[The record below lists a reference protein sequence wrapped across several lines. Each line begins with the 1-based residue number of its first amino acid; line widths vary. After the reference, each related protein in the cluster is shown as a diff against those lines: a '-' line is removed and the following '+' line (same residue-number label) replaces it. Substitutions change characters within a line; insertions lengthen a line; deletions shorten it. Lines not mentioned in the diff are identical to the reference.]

1 MTIRSKMFACLLLGS
16 ALGCTNGENGHEAIA
31 SVSEAATGTITISG
45 RVTGPGGGN
54 LIGAAIQ
61 LSGASQLSA
70 VSDTSGNY
78 SIPLTANLPV
88 SVTVTASLSGCTF
101 PGPVNLNA
109 VSTSQT
115 VNFNG
120 SGSNCKSVAI
130 PPGPTGPTGPTGP
143 AGATGPMGPQGLQ
156 GATGPQGIAG
166 PVGPMGPMGPMGPAG
181 VPGAAGPA
189 GPPGATGA
197 TGAAG
202 TAHTQVVSAD
212 SEELQDGDN
221 FVHITARCPPGEQ
234 VTGGGYYVQLY
245 FGTSGNIVPA
255 FTVVENRPFKVPNGI
270 DQWLVSAINLDAEA
284 REPGILTAY
293 AICTDKTK

>member
-1 MTIRSKMFACLLLGS
+1 MTIRLKTFACLLAGS
-16 ALGCTNGENGHEAIA
+16 TFGCTNAENGHEATA

-45 RVTGPGGGN
+45 RITGPGGGN
-54 LIGAAIQ
+54 LIGAAVQ

-88 SVTVTASLSGCTF
+88 SVTVTTTLSGCTF

-143 AGATGPMGPQGLQ
+143 VGPIGPTGPQGLQ
-156 GATGPQGIAG
+156 GAAGPQGIAG
-166 PVGPMGPMGPMGPAG
+166 PVGPIGPAG
-181 VPGAAGPA
+181 APGPGGPA
-189 GPPGATGA
+189 GPQGATGA

-202 TAHTQVVSAD
+202 TAHTQLIIVSND
-212 SEELQDGDN
+212 PVDEGTN
-221 FVHITARCPPGEQ
+221 FVTVQARCPAGEEI
-234 VTGGGYYVQLY
+234 TGGGYYIRLY
-245 FGTSGNIVPA
+245 EGTSGNIVPA
-255 FTVVENRPFKVPNGI
+255 ISVVENRPFKPSGGGI
-270 DQWLVSAINLDAEA
+270 NMWLVTGINKDAAA
-284 REPGILTAY
+284 RDEDVLAAY
-293 AICTDKTK
+293 ALCTDKTK